1 MSSVL
6 KLSNRP
12 CDHKNI
18 NLLFSNEQIQVS
30 TVVSPDIRE
39 RNKQS
44 TTRQIQHTTGV
55 KDGPQPGQCHGHC
68 QHGAGVQ
75 LGDGHHG
82 DGRGLGH
89 LPGWISDVESR
100 KVNKKQN
107 HIQAKN
113 TQTSIIQLRTF
124 LIKAEMETK
133 SCGFQS
139 ETF

>member
-1 MSSVL
+1 M
-6 KLSNRP
+6 
-12 CDHKNI
+12 
-18 NLLFSNEQIQVS
+18 
-30 TVVSPDIRE
+30 VSPYIRE
-39 RNKQS
+39 RNKLS

-82 DGRGLGH
+82 DGWDLGH

-107 HIQAKN
+107 HIQAIHTDINYSVDDLFDQSRDGNKELRI
-113 TQTSIIQLRTF
+113 SIGNYQDM
-124 LIKAEMETK
+124 KQNEN
-133 SCGFQS
+133 
-139 ETF
+139 